1 MHYRT
6 WINHANTILKS
17 IHLFNS
23 DKALYTNKSRC
34 LLDNIK
40 LPAGVMSCTDNRCTD
55 ITHRYELDILYTD
68 ICSALYEAGLASI
81 PSSDCN
87 SSNQHVVPG
96 WNEYVRDSHTEAR
109 HAYVTWRDFG
119 KPRQGPVHE
128 LMRSTRLRFKYALR
142 QCQSRQETARADALA
157 RNLSSK
163 DMTSFWKSIKTI
175 NNKRIPLAS
184 TINGVTGEHDIS
196 ELWKDHYSGILNCVH
211 SDTNKAYVESILST
225 INNTECHI
233 IKPHDIS
240 DAISNL
246 KCGKSVGYDLLAA
259 EQLTE

>member
-1 MHYRT
+1 MFNDISDIRIIDKLPSSDHLPLSVTFR
-6 WINHANTILKS
+6 LKDDIKAGIS
-17 IHLFNS
+17 CATATPALTKKTSNWSRSSDS

-96 WNEYVRDSHTEAR
+96 WNEYVYGTLTLKK
-109 HAYVTWRDFG
+109 YVTWRDFG

-142 QCQSRQETARADALA
+142 QCQSRQETARVDALA

-196 ELWKDHYSGILNCVH
+196 EL
-211 SDTNKAYVESILST
+211 
-225 INNTECHI
+225 
-233 IKPHDIS
+233 
-240 DAISNL
+240 
-246 KCGKSVGYDLLAA
+246 
-259 EQLTE
+259 

>member
-1 MHYRT
+1 
-6 WINHANTILKS
+6 
-17 IHLFNS
+17 
-23 DKALYTNKSRC
+23 
-34 LLDNIK
+34 
-40 LPAGVMSCTDNRCTD
+40 MSCTDNRCTD

-196 ELWKDHYSGILNCVH
+196 ELWKCVIASNTVFYWAINRPIVLPGQMTDDTWSCGYMLVVSVENTDILFNLLH
-211 SDTNKAYVESILST
+211 S
-225 INNTECHI
+225 
-233 IKPHDIS
+233 
-240 DAISNL
+240 
-246 KCGKSVGYDLLAA
+246 
-259 EQLTE
+259 